1 MEVVAQSV
9 GFEIDEEDEVVE
21 AGFSE
26 GVEDPGFTLLI
37 QRTDYEPDEQDIS
50 LGMDTYCL
58 VSGGRTHYGG
68 LLRVEREGHVL
79 RFDIAGRA
87 AAVLNVPERVTV
99 RFDAP
104 AENVEAYMAGLPS
117 ILDWG
122 RAEERPVLLGFSR
135 R

>member
-1 MEVVAQSV
+1 MELFAQSV

-26 GVEDPGFTLLI
+26 GIDDPGFTLLI

-68 LLRVEREGHVL
+68 SCAWNG
-79 RFDIAGRA
+79 
-87 AAVLNVPERVTV
+87 TV
-99 RFDAP
+99 
-104 AENVEAYMAGLPS
+104 MPS
-117 ILDWG
+117 VSSFRG
-122 RAEERPVLLGFSR
+122 EPRQC
-135 R
+135 

>member
-1 MEVVAQSV
+1 MELVARSV

-26 GVEDPGFTLLI
+26 GVDDPGFTLLI

-68 LLRVEREGHVL
+68 LLRVEWDGAAL
-79 RFDIAGRA
+79 SFALSGRA
-87 AAVLNVPERVTV
+87 AAVLNIQESLVV

-104 AENVEAYMAGLPS
+104 AGNVEAYMAGLPG

-122 RAEERPVLLGFSR
+122 RAEERPVLVGFQ
-135 R
+135 

>member
-1 MEVVAQSV
+1 MELVAQSV

-26 GVEDPGFTLLI
+26 GIEEPGFTLLI

-68 LLRVEREGHVL
+68 LLRVEREGDVL
-79 RFDIAGRA
+79 RFGIAAQA
-87 AAVLNVPERVTV
+87 AAVLNVPEHLTV
-99 RFDAP
+99 RFEAP
-104 AENVEAYMAGLPS
+104 AENVTAYVTGLPD

-122 RAEERPVLLGFSR
+122 RAEERPVLVGF
-135 R
+135 

>member
-1 MEVVAQSV
+1 MELIAQSV

-26 GVEDPGFTLLI
+26 GIDDPGFTLLI
-37 QRTDYEPDEQDIS
+37 QRTDYEADEKDIS

-68 LLRVEREGHVL
+68 LLRVEWDGDSI
-79 RFDIAGRA
+79 RFTLSGKA
-87 AAVLNVPERVTV
+87 ASVLNIPESLTI
-99 RFDAP
+99 RFEAP
-104 AENVEAYMAGLPS
+104 VENVEAYVAGLPD

-122 RAEERPVLLGFSR
+122 RSEERPVLVGF
-135 R
+135 